1 MNCKPGFRKSSDRCL
16 NSGAAGIDLECSMKI
31 ERFAAIKRRSDM
43 VRYDNHL
50 YIGGQVATDLSG
62 DIEAQTH
69 EVLTGI
75 EQLLLSAGSDRTRV
89 LSVRILLAHRED
101 YEGLNRVWDEF
112 FPAGHAPTRAC
123 TLAQLIDPGWRVEMI
138 VVAACA

>member
-1 MNCKPGFRKSSDRCL
+1 MNCKHGFRKSSDRSL
-16 NSGAAGIDLECSMKI
+16 NSYAAGIDLEYSMEI

-69 EVLTGI
+69 EVLAGI

-112 FPAGHAPTRAC
+112 FPAGHTPTRAC

>member
-1 MNCKPGFRKSSDRCL
+1 MIFTS
-16 NSGAAGIDLECSMKI
+16 AAPRTHQECFMEI
-31 ERFAAIKRRSDM
+31 ERFAVEKRRSDM

-50 YIGGQVATDLSG
+50 YIGGQVASDLSG
-62 DIEAQTH
+62 DIGAQTR
-69 EVLTGI
+69 EVLAGI
-75 EQLLLSAGSDRTRV
+75 EQLLLSAGSSRERV

-112 FPAGHAPTRAC
+112 FPEGHAPTRAC

-138 VVAACA
+138 VVAACG

>member
-1 MNCKPGFRKSSDRCL
+1 MIFTS
-16 NSGAAGIDLECSMKI
+16 AAPRTHQECFMEI
-31 ERFAAIKRRSDM
+31 ERFAVAKRRSDM

-50 YIGGQVATDLSG
+50 YIGGQVASDLSG
-62 DIEAQTH
+62 DIGAQTR
-69 EVLTGI
+69 EVLAGI
-75 EQLLLSAGSDRTRV
+75 EQLLLCAGSSRERV

-112 FPAGHAPTRAC
+112 FPEGHAPTRAC

-138 VVAACA
+138 VVAACG

>member
-1 MNCKPGFRKSSDRCL
+1 MISTS
-16 NSGAAGIDLECSMKI
+16 AAPRTHQECFMEI
-31 ERFAAIKRRSDM
+31 ERFAVAKRRSDM

-50 YIGGQVATDLSG
+50 YIGGQVASDLSG
-62 DIEAQTH
+62 DIGAQTR
-69 EVLTGI
+69 EVLAGI
-75 EQLLLSAGSDRTRV
+75 EQLLLSAGSSRERV

-112 FPAGHAPTRAC
+112 FPEGHAPTRAC

-138 VVAACA
+138 VVAACG

>member
-1 MNCKPGFRKSSDRCL
+1 
-16 NSGAAGIDLECSMKI
+16 MKI

-69 EVLTGI
+69 EVLAGI
-75 EQLLLSAGSDRTRV
+75 EELLLSAGSDRTRV

-112 FPAGHAPTRAC
+112 FPTGHAPTRAC

>member
-1 MNCKPGFRKSSDRCL
+1 M
-16 NSGAAGIDLECSMKI
+16 EI

-62 DIEAQTH
+62 DIEAQVH

-75 EQLLLSAGSDRTRV
+75 EQLLLSAGSSRQQV

-101 YEGLNRVWDEF
+101 YPGLNKVWDEF
-112 FPAGHAPTRAC
+112 SPKAMPPRAHAPWP
-123 TLAQLIDPGWRVEMI
+123 I
-138 VVAACA
+138 

>member
-1 MNCKPGFRKSSDRCL
+1 MNCKHDFHKPALASTQECL
-16 NSGAAGIDLECSMKI
+16 MEI
-31 ERFAAIKRRSDM
+31 ERFAVTKRRSDS

-69 EVLTGI
+69 EVLASI
-75 EQLLLSAGSDRTRV
+75 EQLLLSAGSSRKQV

-101 YEGLNRVWDEF
+101 YAGLNKVWDAF
-112 FPAGHAPTRAC
+112 FPEGHAPTRAC

>member
-1 MNCKPGFRKSSDRCL
+1 MIFTS
-16 NSGAAGIDLECSMKI
+16 AAPRTYQECFMEI
-31 ERFAAIKRRSDM
+31 ERFAVAKRRSDM

-50 YIGGQVATDLSG
+50 YIGGQVASDLSG
-62 DIEAQTH
+62 DIGAQTR
-69 EVLTGI
+69 EVLAGI
-75 EQLLLSAGSDRTRV
+75 EQLLLCAGSSRERV

-112 FPAGHAPTRAC
+112 FPEGHAPTRAC

-138 VVAACA
+138 VVAACG

>member
-1 MNCKPGFRKSSDRCL
+1 
-16 NSGAAGIDLECSMKI
+16 
-31 ERFAAIKRRSDM
+31 M

-50 YIGGQVATDLSG
+50 YIGGQVATELSG

-69 EVLTGI
+69 EVLANI
-75 EQLLLSAGSDRTRV
+75 EQLLLSVGSDRTRV
-89 LSVRILLAHRED
+89 LSVRILLAHRDD

-112 FPAGHAPTRAC
+112 FPVGHAPTRAC
-123 TLAQLIDPGWRVEMI
+123 TLAQLIDPGWRLEMI

>member
-1 MNCKPGFRKSSDRCL
+1 MIFTS
-16 NSGAAGIDLECSMKI
+16 AAPRTHQECFMEI
-31 ERFAAIKRRSDM
+31 ERFAVAKRRSDM

-50 YIGGQVATDLSG
+50 YIGGQVASDLSG
-62 DIEAQTH
+62 DIGAQTR
-69 EVLTGI
+69 EVLAGI
-75 EQLLLSAGSDRTRV
+75 EQLLLSAGSSRERV

-112 FPAGHAPTRAC
+112 FPEGHAPTRAC

-138 VVAACA
+138 VVAACG